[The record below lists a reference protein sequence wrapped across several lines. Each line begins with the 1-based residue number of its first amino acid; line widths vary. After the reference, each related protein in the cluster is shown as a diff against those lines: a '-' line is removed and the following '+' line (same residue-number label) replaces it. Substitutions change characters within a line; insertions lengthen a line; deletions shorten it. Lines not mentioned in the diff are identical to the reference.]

1 MVICFCIDFKPA
13 KFLIWNLCSDVGL
26 LAMAI
31 SSDCRRFLPIPILN
45 ILTPDLWS
53 RLASEIVNLE
63 LLDIPSVI
71 TIAILGTPFRSPY
84 LLLNDQ
90 RRNVLRA
97 RYVLVPP
104 RLYLIALIAL
114 IILLLS
120 PYLLRWNRINGNELN
135 VTTPTRIFCLPIFKI
150 LTIST
155 TNRLTFKKFFL
166 VTLPDSSSRKTM
178 SATAFLHAVKWKRVY
193 FLYLKSQ
200 IRRWKIILYTW
211 IVNDLIVEKSTG
223 IKW

>member
-31 SSDCRRFLPIPILN
+31 SSDCRSFLPIPILN

-71 TIAILGTPFRSPY
+71 TIAILGTPFRSPF
-84 LLLNDQ
+84 LLVNAE
-90 RRNVLRA
+90 RRSTLRA
-97 RYVLVPP
+97 LWVWVLPL
-104 RLYLIALIAL
+104 LYLIALIAL

-120 PYLLRWNRINGNELN
+120 VYLLRWNRITGIEPN
-135 VTTPTRIFCLPIFKI
+135 VITPTRIFCLPMFRKS
-150 LTIST
+150 TNPT
-155 TNRLTFKKFFL
+155 TNCLTFKKFLLF
-166 VTLPDSSSRKTM
+166 TLPDSSRRKTM
-178 SATAFLHAVKWKRVY
+178 SATAFSHAV
-193 FLYLKSQ
+193 
-200 IRRWKIILYTW
+200 
-211 IVNDLIVEKSTG
+211 
-223 IKW
+223 